1 LSQID
6 IDNGVAIMKAV
17 YYRSGDKVIDT
28 DSTSFFNPPY
38 KINYNED
45 FKRGLMLGTLLVNEK
60 GLIVKNSM
68 ATWDVKLTL
77 APSTTENRITITWNT
92 SYIDYFKKIT
102 IVRATGSGVD
112 INSISDGMVITT
124 STTKGMGSFD
134 DTTVS
139 ANTDYTYKA
148 FVECLNDNDLNVG
161 NGSYNPYVIIKDT
174 TVTNY
179 NILESDK
186 KSVQYTVTIPIDGT
200 YKDKNLAIVQEY
212 MNKLN
217 SLMSKNKITCWV
229 AASTTELDN
238 SLWSIVENGSYEYSS
253 LLKLINFKG
262 NWSSNYI
269 VGLLHL
275 KVEDFD
281 ILITSVG
288 GTNSVYDIDTYI
300 HILNKNEYI
309 ESIYMVNLSSYY
321 IHTDENITVNIVDG
335 DVLSLIKT
343 YRPNDPTAHNNY
355 AGVDGTNDVQY
366 EVYINDIIT
375 NMP

>member
-1 LSQID
+1 
-6 IDNGVAIMKAV
+6 
-17 YYRSGDKVIDT
+17 
-28 DSTSFFNPPY
+28 
-38 KINYNED
+38 
-45 FKRGLMLGTLLVNEK
+45 
-60 GLIVKNSM
+60 
-68 ATWDVKLTL
+68 
-77 APSTTENRITITWNT
+77 
-92 SYIDYFKKIT
+92 
-102 IVRATGSGVD
+102 
-112 INSISDGMVITT
+112 
-124 STTKGMGSFD
+124 
-134 DTTVS
+134 
-139 ANTDYTYKA
+139 
-148 FVECLNDNDLNVG
+148 LNDNDLNVG

-355 AGVDGTNDVQY
+355 AGVDGTNDGQY